1 MAAKKR
7 TKSAKT
13 VAGKK
18 KATKKA
24 TAKKST
30 AKKSGSKKTTAR
42 KKAAK
47 KSTAEKSSAKKST
60 VTLGGTPVAIAGAL
74 PKVGAKAPAF
84 SFTANDLR
92 EVSNADLRGKRVILN
107 IFPSIDTNTCA
118 TSTRTFNELASSL
131 KNTEVWCVSADLP
144 FAQNRFCGA
153 EGLSNVKTAST
164 FRSDFGKAFG
174 LTLTGSVLKGVLAR
188 AVVVL
193 DEKGTV
199 THTELVGEIA
209 NEPNYQAAIRALG

>member
-1 MAAKKR
+1 MAATKRKKSATR
-7 TKSAKT
+7 KPANKTTKKSAKK
-13 VAGKK
+13 AGKK
-18 KATKKA
+18 PTKKA
-24 TAKKST
+24 PT
-30 AKKSGSKKTTAR
+30 KKTRVA

-47 KSTAEKSSAKKST
+47 KSTKGRAAT
-60 VTLGGTPVAIAGAL
+60 VTLGGNPVSLVGTM
-74 PKVGAKAPAF
+74 PKVGTKAPSF
-84 SFTANDLR
+84 RFTANDLR

-118 TSTRTFNELASSL
+118 TSTRTFNQLASSL

-153 EGLSNVKTAST
+153 EGLTNVKTAST
-164 FRSDFGKAFG
+164 FRSDFGKTFG
-174 LTLTGSVLKGVLAR
+174 LTLAGSVLQGVLAR
-188 AVVVL
+188 AVIVL
-193 DEKGTV
+193 DEKGAI

>member
-1 MAAKKR
+1 MAATKRKKSATR
-7 TKSAKT
+7 KPANKTTKKSAKK
-13 VAGKK
+13 AGKK
-18 KATKKA
+18 STKKA
-24 TAKKST
+24 PT
-30 AKKSGSKKTTAR
+30 KKTRVA

-47 KSTAEKSSAKKST
+47 KSTKGRAAT
-60 VTLGGTPVAIAGAL
+60 VTLGGNPVSLVGTM
-74 PKVGAKAPAF
+74 PKVGTKAPSF
-84 SFTANDLR
+84 RFTANDLR

-118 TSTRTFNELASSL
+118 TSTRTFNQLASSL

-153 EGLSNVKTAST
+153 EGLTNVKTAST
-164 FRSDFGKAFG
+164 FRSDFGKTFG
-174 LTLTGSVLKGVLAR
+174 LTLAGSVLQGVLAR
-188 AVVVL
+188 AVIVL
-193 DEKGTV
+193 DEKGAI

>member
-7 TKSAKT
+7 TKKA
-13 VAGKK
+13 AK
-18 KATKKA
+18 KATVKKSTVTKKA
-24 TAKKST
+24 AKKTRVTKKAAKKST
-30 AKKSGSKKTTAR
+30 AKKS
-42 KKAAK
+42 
-47 KSTAEKSSAKKST
+47 SAKKTT

-164 FRSDFGKAFG
+164 FRSNFGKAFG

>member
-7 TKSAKT
+7 KKS
-13 VAGKK
+13 VA
-18 KATKKA
+18 TA
-24 TAKKST
+24 TAKKT
-30 AKKSGSKKTTAR
+30 GKKPATKKS
-42 KKAAK
+42 AAK
-47 KSTAEKSSAKKST
+47 KSAAKKTGKKSATKKPAAKKTGKKSQT
-60 VTLGGTPVAIAGAL
+60 VTLGGTPVAIAGSL

-84 SFTANDLR
+84 TFTANDLR
-92 EVSNADLRGKRVILN
+92 EVTNADLRGKRVILN

-153 EGLSNVKTAST
+153 EGLTNVKTAST

-209 NEPNYQAAIRALG
+209 HEPNYQAAIRALG

>member
-1 MAAKKR
+1 MAAKKKPAAR
-7 TKSAKT
+7 KKSVKKSAKKTAKKTTKKSVKKTAKKATTKSAK
-13 VAGKK
+13 K
-18 KATKKA
+18 
-24 TAKKST
+24 
-30 AKKSGSKKTTAR
+30 
-42 KKAAK
+42 
-47 KSTAEKSSAKKST
+47 SAK
-60 VTLGGTPVAIAGAL
+60 VTLGGSPVALVGSL
-74 PKVGAKAPAF
+74 PKVGSKAPSF
-84 SFTANDLR
+84 SFTGNDLR
-92 EVSNADLRGKRVILN
+92 EVTNADLRGKRVILN

-118 TSTRTFNELASSL
+118 TSTRTFNQLASSL

-153 EGLSNVKTAST
+153 EGLTNVKTAST
-164 FRSDFGKAFG
+164 FRSDFGKTFG
-174 LTLTGSVLKGVLAR
+174 LTLAGSVLKGVLAR

>member
-1 MAAKKR
+1 MAATKRKKSATR
-7 TKSAKT
+7 KPANKTTKKSAKK
-13 VAGKK
+13 AGKK
-18 KATKKA
+18 STKKA
-24 TAKKST
+24 PT
-30 AKKSGSKKTTAR
+30 KKTRVA

-47 KSTAEKSSAKKST
+47 KSTKGRAAT
-60 VTLGGTPVAIAGAL
+60 VTLGGNHVSLVGTM
-74 PKVGAKAPAF
+74 PKVGTKAPSF
-84 SFTANDLR
+84 RFTANDLR

-118 TSTRTFNELASSL
+118 TSTRTFNQLASSL

-153 EGLSNVKTAST
+153 EGLTNVKTAST
-164 FRSDFGKAFG
+164 FRSDFGKTFG
-174 LTLTGSVLKGVLAR
+174 LTLAGSVLQGVLAR
-188 AVVVL
+188 AVIVL
-193 DEKGTV
+193 DEKGAI